1 MLLFLLLLD
10 GVDKSPDDVWLCPV
24 ILIDEKFYT
33 LKQII
38 SAQFASFCS
47 LFGDF
52 TCAPHSLSFSI
63 PIAFSPSLPLS
74 LSHTNIKFA
83 RWRSILSPL
92 YLCLTAI
99 RFFFLSLTFPPH
111 SVYFYLSSFVI
122 WASTVHIFISML
134 PWITMSHHHLSN
146 SQRYTYGSSMPLFIK
161 DNAQIL
167 FVFWGALLV
176 HVLGNKIRSTSE
188 HKSLF
193 ASPFITWVTHRME
206 NHHYKIA
213 TMPRTYSLS
222 SSVSVCVCVYVLNQ
236 LEPTLN
242 VHHIDSIKSTKSK
255 QWA

>member
-10 GVDKSPDDVWLCPV
+10 EVDKSPDDVWLCPV

-99 RFFFLSLTFPPH
+99 RFFFFYRSLFLLIQYISICH
-111 SVYFYLSSFVI
+111 RSS
-122 WASTVHIFISML
+122 
-134 PWITMSHHHLSN
+134 
-146 SQRYTYGSSMPLFIK
+146 
-161 DNAQIL
+161 
-167 FVFWGALLV
+167 
-176 HVLGNKIRSTSE
+176 SE
-188 HKSLF
+188 HPQFTFLFRCFLGSLCLTIIY
-193 ASPFITWVTHRME
+193 PIHRDTHMVR
-206 NHHYKIA
+206 
-213 TMPRTYSLS
+213 PCLFS
-222 SSVSVCVCVYVLNQ
+222 
-236 LEPTLN
+236 
-242 VHHIDSIKSTKSK
+242 
-255 QWA
+255 